1 MRRMRTPDLPDHG
14 SMLVPAVDRIEAMM
28 SARLR
33 LVLEGDASSLGAADR
48 VELERVV
55 LGLPRRGAA

>member
-1 MRRMRTPDLPDHG
+1 
-14 SMLVPAVDRIEAMM
+14 M

-33 LVLEGDASSLGAADR
+33 LVLEGDASGFAAGER